1 MVVRSAQ
8 KSIDEVQK
16 IRAAMES
23 SKPVITV
30 AQQELIVKYADII
43 GEDGKAMIEAIEEEA
58 RKPDKM
64 PGDVFKLIE
73 SCLSSLSQKAK
84 RQGLS
89 DEVIRQREPE
99 RLTQVEAIRE
109 HATML
114 HVNQLNGDKLS
125 DKESVRKAM
134 RKLVDEYMAAVEQ
147 DKDDGLDPDTARLW
161 KERVHKIATKAKL
174 DQPAA
179 SSGVSK
185 SGPVAHSKARDGLA
199 SLRSTIEQATY
210 VMQAVARELTDPD
223 ETILRGFGKQLGSSK
238 KEIMAVS
245 KDLVVVQLAE
255 VATEATR
262 LASEAC
268 DAIKACSESIRA
280 ALRELGAASDIS
292 EASGPVRAQPPPP
305 GRPVMGCIDPEWA
318 AGPRP
323 AAATWFQRPP
333 PRSLAGNAE
342 PRWPPAHTPATTAWS
357 PPESL
362 PRPRIKG

>member
-8 KSIDEVQK
+8 KNMDDVQK

-23 SKPVITV
+23 NKPVTTT
-30 AQQELIVKYADII
+30 AQQELIIKYADIL

-64 PGDVFKLIE
+64 PADVFKLID

-89 DEVIRQREPE
+89 DEVIKQREPE
-99 RLTQVEAIRE
+99 RLLQVEAIRE

-114 HVNQLNGDKLS
+114 HASRLGGDRLS
-125 DKESVRKAM
+125 EESVKKAM
-134 RKLVDEYMAAVEQ
+134 RKLVDEYVAAVDQ
-147 DKDDGLDPDTARLW
+147 DRDDGLDPDTARMW
-161 KERVHKIATKAKL
+161 KKQVHEIAAKAKL
-174 DQPAA
+174 DQPVA
-179 SSGVSK
+179 SFGGSK
-185 SGPVAHSKARDGLA
+185 SGPVAHSGVKDRLA
-199 SLRSTIEQATY
+199 PLKSTIEQATY
-210 VMQAVARELTDPD
+210 IMQAVTRELTDPD

-245 KDLVVVQLAE
+245 KDLVVDQPAD

-268 DAIKACSESIRA
+268 DAIKASRESIRA

-292 EASGPVRAQPPPP
+292 EASGPLRAQLPPP
-305 GRPVMGCIDPEWA
+305 GG
-318 AGPRP
+318 
-323 AAATWFQRPP
+323 
-333 PRSLAGNAE
+333 
-342 PRWPPAHTPATTAWS
+342 H
-357 PPESL
+357 
-362 PRPRIKG
+362 